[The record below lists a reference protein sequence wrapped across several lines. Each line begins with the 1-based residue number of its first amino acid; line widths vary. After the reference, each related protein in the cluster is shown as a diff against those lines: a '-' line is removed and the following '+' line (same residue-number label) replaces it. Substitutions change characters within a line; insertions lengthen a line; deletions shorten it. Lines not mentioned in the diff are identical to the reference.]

1 MTITATDTDITL
13 TGPMDALAS
22 LNIEG
27 QIIDF
32 TAYVNSLTD
41 ITTGTPYT
49 ATLNGFDTEADA
61 FTVVIPVANR
71 QNWQSITNYLK
82 TLGFTGSHNEIIINW
97 LNSEGYTGGF
107 NVAFYDYWEVT
118 EGLEGS
124 FTDKFG
130 AWRQ

>member
-1 MTITATDTDITL
+1 MTITATNTDITL

-107 NVAFYDYWEVT
+107 NVAFYDYWEVK

-130 AWRQ
+130 VWRQ

>member
-1 MTITATDTDITL
+1 MPFSVTTTQIKL
-13 TGPMDALAS
+13 TGVEPAIDS
-22 LNIEG
+22 LEIAG
-27 QIIDF
+27 QVVDF